1 MWKFSHWIFNLV
13 AASQRFIERRLTR
26 AGMLVGSVL
35 IGTAALGIDTNLTVA
50 YRIFAFTAALLVVGW
65 AATLLQRGRFSA
77 ERHLPR
83 VVTAGEPFSYRVTL
97 NNLAAAPR
105 DGLALIDDLADPRP
119 PLAEFRARMRFP
131 TYRQWKRLI
140 SERKACVVD
149 ETALPEFA
157 PRGTLEVTV
166 RGEALRRGNQ
176 HFHGIIIARA
186 DPLGLV
192 RGLTQV
198 AAPANVLVL
207 PRRYTLPPVA
217 LPGSRRYQP
226 GGVALAASIGNSEEF
241 VGLRDYRPGD
251 PLQRIHWKS
260 YARAGEP
267 VVREYQDE
275 YFERHALILDTFAGS
290 QQAAAFEDAV
300 SIASSLACT
309 VNTQE
314 CLLDLMFVGGESYIY
329 TAGRG
334 QMGSSWTSE
343 PDKNLIM
350 SILVIQNN
358 SNLKDIFDFN
368 VMVAVSIYEIL
379 ELYQIP
385 ELRIKWPNDILINER
400 KVCGILVE
408 GASSGAQ
415 ALRLIV
421 GIGVNLNHKSFPPE
435 IIETATS
442 LFLQLGQMVNV
453 AEFRDRLLA
462 RLAHW
467 YAQWQQ
473 GYSTQI
479 IARWQTLSPWPP

>member
-13 AASQRFIERRLTR
+13 AASQRLIERRLTR

-176 HFHGIIIARA
+176 HFHGITIARA

-334 QMGSSWTSE
+334 QMTTGSLLEVLAGVQLCAGKPFSTLQDAVTARRGLLTGSICILLAWDEARREFIRMLRGLGVPVVVLVVSAE
-343 PDKNLIM
+343 PVENREPWLR
-350 SILVIQNN
+350 VIT
-358 SNLKDIFDFN
+358 
-368 VMVAVSIYEIL
+368 
-379 ELYQIP
+379 P
-385 ELRIKWPNDILINER
+385 
-400 KVCGILVE
+400 G
-408 GASSGAQ
+408 
-415 ALRLIV
+415 
-421 GIGVNLNHKSFPPE
+421 
-435 IIETATS
+435 
-442 LFLQLGQMVNV
+442 NV
-453 AEFRDRLLA
+453 AEGLA
-462 RLAHW
+462 RL
-467 YAQWQQ
+467 
-473 GYSTQI
+473 
-479 IARWQTLSPWPP
+479 